1 MTPATISLVS
11 ALVREVGV
19 PIARDIA
26 GLFRAKG
33 RADLADATEAA
44 LGRSDADLDDVI
56 ATARRE
62 QSGQA

>member
-1 MTPATISLVS
+1 MDPATITLISS
-11 ALVREVGV
+11 LVREVGV

-33 RADLADATEAA
+33 RDDLAAATEAA
-44 LGRSDADLDDVI
+44 LSRSDADLADVL

-62 QSGQA
+62 QTRQD